1 MQTNGSDI
9 WRQRVEGLVNL
20 TIHYFFQDGILIE
33 PSCELPD
40 RLQCNVDQ
48 RSFKGYM
55 HRWLA
60 SATQMAPIIHDPVMK
75 ILRSSTAGA
84 VKSCNGAVCGFRW
97 NKGSYDGQ
105 TGAGQQMSVT
115 AALSS
120 LLVDQSSTRLPSTS
134 TSGGTSKGDPNAGGT
149 ETFHRV
155 FVPITKADQ
164 AGAGILTT
172 VLLAGVILTCYWL
185 LSGRSEDIL

>member
-9 WRQRVEGLVNL
+9 WRQRVEGLVNQ

-33 PSCELPD
+33 PSCELPA

-60 SATQMAPIIHDPVMK
+60 STTQMAHKIHDPVMK

-84 VKSCNGAVCGFRW
+84 VKSCG
-97 NKGSYDGQ
+97 
-105 TGAGQQMSVT
+105 GAG
-115 AALSS
+115 
-120 LLVDQSSTRLPSTS
+120 
-134 TSGGTSKGDPNAGGT
+134 GGGRGGGGAGGG
-149 ETFHRV
+149 R
-155 FVPITKADQ
+155 
-164 AGAGILTT
+164 AGAG
-172 VLLAGVILTCYWL
+172 
-185 LSGRSEDIL
+185 